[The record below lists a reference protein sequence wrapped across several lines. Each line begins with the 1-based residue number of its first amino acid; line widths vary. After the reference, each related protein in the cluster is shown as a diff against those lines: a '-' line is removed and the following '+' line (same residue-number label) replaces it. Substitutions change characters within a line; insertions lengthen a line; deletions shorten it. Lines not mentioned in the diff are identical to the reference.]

1 MTRGRGGVSRHTPKI
16 TTSFN
21 VHAPYSTKFHQFL
34 KKSSMQNEYKKRVC
48 LFLVVFFSA
57 FFSFL
62 FSAPYSLLISP
73 FSFILHNLTKS
84 AIFKVWFFWQ
94 FLWTKSHWM
103 PSIWKR
109 MQNLSYMKDHTY
121 ASHEYRSDNG
131 WNWQHY
137 LIHCFA
143 IAQQMCEKLTAK
155 GWFARKS
162 RKVAC

>member
-1 MTRGRGGVSRHTPKI
+1 MTHALFFAKVLSYNLRTQRREGGLAVTKILYDDTGRGGVSRHTPKI

-84 AIFKVWFFWQ
+84 AIFKVWFF
-94 FLWTKSHWM
+94 LAISTNK
-103 PSIWKR
+103 ITL
-109 MQNLSYMKDHTY
+109 NAIYMKKN
-121 ASHEYRSDNG
+121 AKFIWHERSYIRFS
-131 WNWQHY
+131 W
-137 LIHCFA
+137 I
-143 IAQQMCEKLTAK
+143 
-155 GWFARKS
+155 
-162 RKVAC
+162 